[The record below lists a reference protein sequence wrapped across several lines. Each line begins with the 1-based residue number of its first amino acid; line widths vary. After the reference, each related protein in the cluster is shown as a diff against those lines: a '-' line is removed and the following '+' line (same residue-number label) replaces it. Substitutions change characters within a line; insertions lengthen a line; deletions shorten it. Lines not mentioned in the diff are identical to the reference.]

1 MAQERMHHEDARRE
15 MAMRVWDC
23 CSTDMEVEHAVQWA
37 VEVADAILAELD
49 RTAKPEAEPIHV
61 GMAATPES
69 NPDYRVR
76 LETERADKAEAD
88 LRTARENLKKADDRW
103 ANEQEVSA
111 RHLAKTIILDARVK
125 ELEDEIRRH
134 QISFPSLVRPS
145 KADARLWELVK

>member
-1 MAQERMHHEDARRE
+1 MTQERMHPEDLRSIVASIFMSNGKNE
-15 MAMRVWDC
+15 SYCD
-23 CSTDMEVEHAVQWA
+23 AVYC
-37 VEVADAILAELD
+37 ADKILKVC
-49 RTAKPEAEPIHV
+49 RYTA
-61 GMAATPES
+61 TQPES
-69 NPDYRVR
+69 NHDYRVR
-76 LETERADKAEAD
+76 LEMERADNYEAD
-88 LRTARENLKKADDRW
+88 LKTARENLKKADDRW